1 MKNNILT
8 AISNALAASPPV
20 EATGWQQKPKNP
32 TDVDKARAWLSQ
44 GVTKP
49 PVAPEKPSR
58 PYFDETK
65 FLTITPE
72 FVAEVL
78 RRAGVEAVSG
88 DEREKLREL
97 ERRYLELDEQ
107 LTDNS
112 FSAAARRFNQQVE
125 DFPKQ
130 IAGLTGEEISKFKLR
145 TKESFQDEA
154 VLKKRALKF
163 PMRAITDEATLIA
176 KIICLRIEAAAK
188 KVARELELSEKAAAE
203 KFGLTWSASP
213 VCITAW
219 QLSWR
224 LTYDLESS
232 CPSSPRQ
239 ILKTIPIKWE

>member
-1 MKNNILT
+1 MSNILS
-8 AISNALAASPPV
+8 AIEKALNVSSPPV
-20 EATGWQQKPKNP
+20 ETGWQQKPKYP
-32 TDVDKARAWLSQ
+32 TAADRANAWAAQ

-49 PVAPEKPSR
+49 PVAIERPSW
-58 PYFDETK
+58 PFFEMG
-65 FLTITPE
+65 FLPITPE

-78 RRAGVEAVSG
+78 RRAGDAAVSAA
-88 DEREKLREL
+88 EREKLHEL
-97 ERRYLELDEQ
+97 QRRYLELDEQ